1 MQIDEIEWDCSKLI
15 ETIEVNAVEVQGIWD
30 NEDEILKNAVAIWG
44 ILAKGITKLKKM
56 VVEDNVANITRSR
69 KHYKPSFFKKDHLG
83 RDIGEGSK
91 TTEPKGKEEKE
102 EEDRV
107 LTQLKKTQ
115 AHVSI

>member
-56 VVEDNVANITRSR
+56 VVEEDVANITRSA
-69 KHYKPSFFKKDHLG
+69 KHYKPSFLEKDHPG
-83 RDIGEGSK
+83 RDIGKGSK
-91 TTEPKGKEEKE
+91 LTKSKGKEEKE

-107 LTQLKKTQ
+107 LT
-115 AHVSI
+115 